1 MNDRQDFRD
10 RLLSAQTVA
19 PELRERY
26 QRRLESMYNRELTPA
41 QRIGTWVLVAI
52 GFVAVM
58 ICAYSAIFVESIDV
72 EARAA
77 NAVIGLVVLAV
88 TVLRARSAIIGSI
101 NLRWQPQ
108 AIAYT
113 AFGLV
118 LIGIML
124 VIFSGVD
131 ANLGSI
137 YLLLVWLVVLV
148 LVVTKLIQMQ
158 VQQSELKTQEKL
170 LEIELRL
177 VEMGEQMAKRS
188 AE

>member
-10 RLLSAQTVA
+10 RLISAQTFT
-19 PELRERY
+19 PEYRERY
-26 QRRLESMYNRELTPA
+26 QRRLESMYDRELTPA
-41 QRIGTWVLVAI
+41 QRVGTWFFVAI
-52 GFVAVM
+52 GLVAVM
-58 ICAYSAIFVESIDV
+58 ICAYNAIFVRSVDV
-72 EARAA
+72 EVRAA
-77 NAVIGLVVLAV
+77 NAAIGLVVLAV

-108 AIAYT
+108 VIAYT
-113 AFGLV
+113 AFTIV
-118 LIGIML
+118 LIGILL
-124 VIFSGVD
+124 VVFSGVD
-131 ANLGSI
+131 ASMGSI

-177 VEMGEQMAKRS
+177 AEISEQMAKKQ
-188 AE
+188 AQ